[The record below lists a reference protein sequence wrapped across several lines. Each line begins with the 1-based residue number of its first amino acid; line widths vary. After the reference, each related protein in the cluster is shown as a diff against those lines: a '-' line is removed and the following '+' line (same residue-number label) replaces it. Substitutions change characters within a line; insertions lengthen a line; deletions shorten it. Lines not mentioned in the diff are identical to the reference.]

1 MISGF
6 DSENCLFVDIDIFGK
21 NYLNSKTNKFPIDLQ
36 SLLVINFDEHNN
48 NLNINIANNTI
59 FSKPIY
65 LINNINCNFNIII
78 NVGDNSQLTI
88 IDHKQNQNS
97 ITKIICERYS
107 VLDYY
112 VVQNMDNSKLYI
124 QQNINSKF
132 MAKILANNS
141 NDNKLQLELNL
152 LEANTFAELNVL
164 QNTKHTYIH
173 SVDLLINHLTT
184 GSSSYTLTRTIA
196 ADQSSANLNGKIVV
210 HKSAKKTQA
219 NLQNKSLIL
228 SKQASIIS
236 CPELLIDNND
246 VIFTH
251 GSSVGNLDANALF
264 YIQTR
269 GISLKDASQ
278 MLLQAFLQPIIQKI
292 KYPEIVNYLDCL

>member
-6 DSENCLFVDIDIFGK
+6 NSENCLFVELD
-21 NYLNSKTNKFPIDLQ
+21 KFPKDLQ
-36 SLLVINFDEHNN
+36 NLLIINFDDHNN
-48 NLNINIANNTI
+48 NLHINIANNTI

-65 LINNINCNFNIII
+65 LINNISCNFNIII

-112 VVQNMDNSKLYI
+112 LVQNMDNSKLYI

-184 GSSSYTLTRTIA
+184 GSSSYTLTRTTA

-228 SKQASIIS
+228 SKQASVIS

-246 VIFTH
+246 VICTH

-264 YIQTR
+264 YMQTR

>member
-1 MISGF
+1 MIAGF
-6 DSENCLFVDIDIFGK
+6 NSENCLFVELD
-21 NYLNSKTNKFPIDLQ
+21 KFPKDLQ
-36 SLLVINFDEHNN
+36 NLLIINFDDHNN
-48 NLNINIANNTI
+48 LHINIANNTI

-65 LINNINCNFNIII
+65 LINNISCNFNIII

-97 ITKIICERYS
+97 ITKIICEKYS

-152 LEANTFAELNVL
+152 LEANTFAEINVL

-228 SKQASIIS
+228 SKQASVIS

-246 VIFTH
+246 VICTH

-264 YIQTR
+264 YMQTR